1 MNTKKIDE
9 KLINNIINNSNTQL
23 INHLNIFF
31 QNYVKVNDINFNKY
45 NKTYNSL
52 VIDSII
58 QFYIIKDILDNDLK
72 KINKINLNSNINL
85 VDIGTGFGIPG
96 LIIAILY
103 QNYKQNNII
112 NFNFKIHLIETNQKK
127 CSFLNNLKKQLNL
140 DIEIINIDC
149 KEYIKKAPK
158 KFELVI
164 SRAVFKMPNIID
176 IYKKYSNL
184 FSFWLYSKNYQELLE
199 KYKNKINQYFEIFKI
214 YEYNINDNIN
224 DNPYYTI
231 VFLRKE

>member
-1 MNTKKIDE
+1 MNIKKID
-9 KLINNIINNSNTQL
+9 KIIINDLINNLQL

-31 QNYVKVNDINFNKY
+31 QDYSRINEISFNEHDKVY
-45 NKTYNSL
+45 NIL

-58 QFYIIKDILDNDLK
+58 QFYIIKDILENEIKKLNKTNLINDF
-72 KINKINLNSNINL
+72 NL

-96 LIIAILY
+96 LIIAILF
-103 QNYKQNNII
+103 QNYKQINTI
-112 NFNFKIHLIETNQKK
+112 NFNLKIHLIESNQKK
-127 CSFLNNLKKQLNL
+127 CNFLNNLKKQLNL
-140 DIEIINIDC
+140 EIEVINMDC
-149 KEYIKKAPK
+149 REYIKKIQK

-184 FSFWLYSKNYQELLE
+184 FAFWLYSKNYQELLE

-214 YEYNINDNIN
+214 YEYEINNN
-224 DNPYYTI
+224 TYYTV
-231 VFLRKE
+231 VFLRKYFL